1 MTKRR
6 LIRKAD
12 TERVTE
18 IVLNCA
24 AVNGDPRF
32 YWDGDRL
39 RLIEVPVDCGLSA
52 VEIVRLGERGIHP
65 GADGWEIEEAP
76 AIARPPL
83 PPGFGWYEHGH
94 ESYGLDV
101 AAVNGSTIAKVRR
114 CANGN
119 GWSWMC
125 ETPGGGWQWADSLP
139 AAKNYA
145 EDACRAAGLFDAP
158 TVEQDHAS
166 EIEFTPED
174 DPGYVVRVRAR
185 SDSGVKSVLLCVTND
200 DDEKARVYITA
211 GDAERIASSVRR
223 ILRRPP
229 APTAPDLGAKVDA
242 IHAAAGTPPTGAA
255 RALLRLALRLL
266 GRAETGEYIVGDPQL
281 YPAEL
286 APLSRLCEAFV
297 AELRASLP
305 APPMP
310 SPRTTDGALTA
321 YLLEHHRDA
330 WRPGE
335 DALALAI
342 RLLGEASDTIADARE
357 EARVADES
365 AKELEAEL
373 ARVRAALAKETE
385 RRVEAERGRGEALG
399 DLAALRGGLR
409 GLMARMGAPH
419 G

>member
-39 RLIEVPVDCGLSA
+39 WLIEVPVDCGLSA

-76 AIARPPL
+76 AIAPRPL
-83 PPGFGWYEHGH
+83 PPGFGWFQRGVD
-94 ESYGLDV
+94 SYSLDGP
-101 AAVNGSTIAKVRR
+101 NGTIAKAHHDGRSWTWSILSTFVRTTAR
-114 CANGN
+114 DLREAQ
-119 GWSWMC
+119 
-125 ETPGGGWQWADSLP
+125 ERT
-139 AAKNYA
+139 
-145 EDACRAAGLFDAP
+145 EDTCRAAGLFDAP
-158 TVEQDHAS
+158 A
-166 EIEFTPED
+166 
-174 DPGYVVRVRAR
+174 
-185 SDSGVKSVLLCVTND
+185 
-200 DDEKARVYITA
+200 
-211 GDAERIASSVRR
+211 
-223 ILRRPP
+223 
-229 APTAPDLGAKVDA
+229 APDLGAKVDA
-242 IHAAAGTPPTGAA
+242 IHDAAGAPL
-255 RALLRLALRLL
+255 RALVFAIRNDAPAVDLEARIA
-266 GRAETGEYIVGDPQL
+266 AWGESL
-281 YPAEL
+281 K
-286 APLSRLCEAFV
+286 S
-297 AELRASLP
+297 ELRASLP

-310 SPRTTDGALTA
+310 SLRTTDGALTA
-321 YLLEHHRDA
+321 YLLEHHREE

-342 RLLGEASDTIADARE
+342 RLLGEASDAIADTRE

-409 GLMARMGAPH
+409 GLMAKMGAPH